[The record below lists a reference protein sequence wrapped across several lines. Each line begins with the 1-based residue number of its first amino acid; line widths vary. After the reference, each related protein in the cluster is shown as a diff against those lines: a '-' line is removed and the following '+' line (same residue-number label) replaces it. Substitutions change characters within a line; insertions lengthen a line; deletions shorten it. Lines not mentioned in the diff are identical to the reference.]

1 MEHLTIQLDMTNEKR
16 NKMQGKESDKKD
28 LKLSALLALCM
39 LFALIAAGLMGCSKE
54 VEVPIRIPKLNL
66 TLDTNLPIDSNGYP
80 YFVLYDKYNQNF
92 HRISGKITVDG
103 KIPNPEQSMVNW
115 DSNLFWTLKKGSV
128 VGSIN
133 ISYLN
138 QYTGQWTSSQLP
150 SMIAQKDYII
160 GTINS
165 TSICDLET
173 GEINT
178 VIAPVWEMR
187 GDTMNVI
194 AKYRVTFATKKN
206 GMFETAWIRDS
217 VVVIQ
222 KIILK

>member
-1 MEHLTIQLDMTNEKR
+1 MKWLLISL
-16 NKMQGKESDKKD
+16 
-28 LKLSALLALCM
+28 LVLS
-39 LFALIAAGLMGCSKE
+39 GCSKE
-54 VEVPIRIPKLNL
+54 VEAPFQLPKLNL
-66 TLDTNLPIDSNGYP
+66 TLDVGLPIDSNGYP

-103 KIPNPEQSMVNW
+103 KVPNPEQSMVNW
-115 DSNLFWTLKKGSV
+115 NSNLFWTLKKGDI

-150 SMIAQKDYII
+150 SMIAQKDYVIP
-160 GTINS
+160 TINK
-165 TSICDLET
+165 TSICDFET
-173 GEINT
+173 GEINSM
-178 VIAPVWEMR
+178 IAPVCEMR
-187 GDTMNVI
+187 GDTMEVF
-194 AKYRVTFATKKN
+194 AKYKVTFATKMN
-206 GMFETAWIRDS
+206 GMFETAWTRDS